1 MAVVTVHNVPTSSR
15 LVDLKSNGST
25 VKLLTGSISRRAAAS
40 SASIRCC
47 VASDQEAR
55 RLVTVKN
62 GSDSL
67 EICRILNGLWQTSG
81 GWGRIDRDDAVEAML
96 RHADAGLSTFDM
108 ADHCTYR

>member
-1 MAVVTVHNVPTSSR
+1 MAAHNVLLSSK
-15 LVDLKSNGST
+15 LADLKPNGST
-25 VKLLTGSISRRAAAS
+25 KKLLIRPESRRPVAR

-47 VASDQEAR
+47 VASGQEVS

-108 ADHCTYR
+108 ADHCT